1 MRCGGKKKTTGRDR
15 DSAPAPRRSPL
26 SRAGRAVAR
35 VPARVSVAAF
45 QVAARLRGAVAR
57 VLPAGEQLLAEAD
70 RPPRGPVPPRARP
83 ERPLKVAALFVD
95 PKGVYAGLPDVEV
108 WDEARDARLYEG
120 PWPVV
125 AHPPCNRW
133 SKLATFRRQRDGQ
146 DDGCFE
152 AALDAVLR
160 FGGVLEHPAYSLA
173 WSRFGLP
180 KPGAAGW
187 TQSLFGGASC
197 EVDQAWYGHE
207 ANKPTW

>member
-1 MRCGGKKKTTGRDR
+1 M
-15 DSAPAPRRSPL
+15 
-26 SRAGRAVAR
+26 
-35 VPARVSVAAF
+35 
-45 QVAARLRGAVAR
+45 
-57 VLPAGEQLLAEAD
+57 
-70 RPPRGPVPPRARP
+70 
-83 ERPLKVAALFVD
+83 KVAALFVD
-95 PKGVYAGLPDVEV
+95 PKGVYSGLEGVEV

-133 SKLATFRRQRDGQ
+133 SKLATFRRRRDGQ
-146 DDGCFE
+146 DGGCFQT
-152 AALDAVLR
+152 ALDAVLR

-187 TQSLFGGASC
+187 TQSLFGGAAC

-207 ANKPTW
+207 ANKPTWLFAYGCELPALTWGRAPRTDKTIQNSYGGGARQALRSATPPSMATLLVALARTATVAPADNGQAGLTLPLTL